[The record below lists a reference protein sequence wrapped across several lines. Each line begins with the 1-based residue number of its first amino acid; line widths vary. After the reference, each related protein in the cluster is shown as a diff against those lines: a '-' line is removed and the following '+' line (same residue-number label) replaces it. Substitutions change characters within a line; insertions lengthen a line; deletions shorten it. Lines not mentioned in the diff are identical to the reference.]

1 MRKMFNNRWENINEI
16 INVNNVI
23 QYKYIFM
30 KLFDNIT
37 TSFINI
43 IVNVYILL
51 LQMLFSTS
59 NEYSID
65 ILWNVSKKSE
75 KI

>member
-43 IVNVYILL
+43 IVNVYIRL

-65 ILWNVSKKSE
+65 IL
-75 KI
+75 